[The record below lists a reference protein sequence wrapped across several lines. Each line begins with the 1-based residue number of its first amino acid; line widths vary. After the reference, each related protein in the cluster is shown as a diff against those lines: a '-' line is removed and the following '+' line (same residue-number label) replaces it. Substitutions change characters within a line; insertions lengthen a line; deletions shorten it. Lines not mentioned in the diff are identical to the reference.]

1 VKAGRYFFHGRI
13 LDSQAFDGHTPQLC
27 KVTQL
32 RHGGAY
38 YRPVYFH
45 GGRET
50 LGGGEWCS
58 EDRWSVVCAHVAS
71 AVEVELIRRRSEA

>member
-1 VKAGRYFFHGRI
+1 VNAGLYFYHGRI
-13 LDSQAFDGHTPQLC
+13 LAEDLSAPQLC

-32 RHGGAY
+32 RYGGCY
-38 YRPVYFH
+38 YRPVYFE

-58 EDRWSVVCAHVAS
+58 EERWPVVCAHKAS
-71 AVEVELIRRRSEA
+71 AVEVELIRRRSEP